1 MRRPLLALL
10 IVAVIGG
17 ISWVAYSATAQE
29 REAPSPTY
37 EVYTVGLGDIA
48 ATVTAAGS
56 VEPAAAL
63 NLVFRGSGVV
73 AEVLVAEGDRV
84 EAGQVLARLDNA
96 ELELA
101 RQQAEVGLRLA
112 EARLAQARRPADPAE
127 IAAAEAAVES
137 ARANLAAAQAA
148 YQNLLQGPTPA
159 QRKAAE
165 ANLERARA
173 ALQVAQ
179 AAYDQIAHLP
189 NAGMMPQALQLQQA
203 TIDYEV
209 AKANVENTLAPP
221 TASQKAAALAQI
233 AQAQAAVAQAE
244 ANLARLTRGPS
255 PEDLAILEAQVEQAA
270 VSLRQAEL
278 TLRNTE
284 LVAPM
289 AGVVGAVNIRR
300 NEIPTP
306 GQPAIVLTDPTSFH
320 ITLNVDEIDIGRVA
334 VGQRAAVVIDA
345 LGEEPL
351 HGTVTSIAPIAGAG
365 TGLPGS
371 SAVVTYRV
379 RVDLDPTDRPLRAGL
394 TATVTIT
401 TAEARQVIVLPN
413 RVMRL
418 DRQTGTTYVEKLV
431 DGVPQRVNL
440 KLGLRNEQFSQ
451 VLEGVQPG
459 DRLAVRRTDTGE
471 VLRQQFFGG
480 G

>member
-10 IVAVIGG
+10 IVAVVGG
-17 ISWVAYSATAQE
+17 LSWAAYSATAQE
-29 REAPSPTY
+29 REAPLPY

-48 ATVTAAGS
+48 ATVTATGS
-56 VEPAAAL
+56 VQPAASL
-63 NLVFRGSGVV
+63 NLVFRGSGPV
-73 AEVLVAEGDRV
+73 ADVFVAEGDRV
-84 EAGQVLARLDNA
+84 EAGQVLARLDST

-101 RQQAEVGLRLA
+101 RQQALVGLRLA

-127 IAAAEAAVES
+127 VAAAEAAVES

-165 ANLERARA
+165 ANLERARV

-233 AQAQAAVAQAE
+233 AQAQAAMAQAE
-244 ANLARLTRGPS
+244 ANLARLTRGPL

-278 TLRNTE
+278 ALRHAE
-284 LVAPM
+284 LVAPI

-306 GQPAIVLTDPTSFH
+306 GQPAIVLTASGGFH
-320 ITLNVDEIDIGRVA
+320 IDLNVDEIDIARVA
-334 VGQRAAVVIDA
+334 PGQRATITIDA

-351 HGTVTSIAPIAGAG
+351 TGIVTSIAPIAGSG

-371 SAVVTYRV
+371 TTVVTYRV
-379 RVDLDPTDRPLRAGL
+379 RVDIDPTDRPLRTGL

-401 TAEARQVIVLPN
+401 TAEARQVVVLPN

-418 DRQTGTTYVEKLV
+418 ERQTGTTYVEKLV

-451 VLEGVQPG
+451 VLEGLQPG
-459 DRLAVRRTDTGE
+459 DQLAVRRTDTGE

>member
-1 MRRPLLALL
+1 VAL
-10 IVAVIGG
+10 
-17 ISWVAYSATAQE
+17 Q
-29 REAPSPTY
+29 
-37 EVYTVGLGDIA
+37 
-48 ATVTAAGS
+48 
-56 VEPAAAL
+56 
-63 NLVFRGSGVV
+63 
-73 AEVLVAEGDRV
+73 
-84 EAGQVLARLDNA
+84 
-96 ELELA
+96 
-101 RQQAEVGLRLA
+101 
-112 EARLAQARRPADPAE
+112 
-127 IAAAEAAVES
+127 
-137 ARANLAAAQAA
+137 AAQS
-148 YQNLLQGPTPA
+148 
-159 QRKAAE
+159 
-165 ANLERARA
+165 
-173 ALQVAQ
+173 
-179 AAYDQIAHLP
+179 AYDQIAHLP

-209 AKANVENTLAPP
+209 AKANVETTLAPP

-284 LVAPM
+284 LVAPI
-289 AGVVGAVNIRR
+289 AGVIGAVNIRR

-306 GQPAIVLTDPTSFH
+306 GQPAIVLTDPTGFH
-320 ITLNVDEIDIGRVA
+320 ITLNVDEIDIARVA
-334 VGQRAAVVIDA
+334 VGQRATIVVDA

-351 HGTVTSIAPIAGAG
+351 HGTVTSIAPIAGAS

-371 SAVVTYRV
+371 TTVVTYRV

-401 TAEARQVIVLPN
+401 TAEARQVVVLPN

-459 DRLAVRRTDTGE
+459 DQLAVRRTDTGE

>member
-1 MRRPLLALL
+1 MRRLLIALL
-10 IVAVIGG
+10 IVAVVGG
-17 ISWVAYSATAQE
+17 LSWAAYSATAQE
-29 REAPSPTY
+29 REAPLPY

-48 ATVTAAGS
+48 ATVTATGS
-56 VEPAAAL
+56 VEPAASL
-63 NLVFRGSGVV
+63 NLVFRSSGPV
-73 AEVLVAEGDRV
+73 ADVFVAEGDRV
-84 EAGQVLARLDNA
+84 EPGQVLARLEST

-101 RQQAEVGLRLA
+101 RQQALVGLRLA
-112 EARLAQARRPADPAE
+112 EARLAQARRPADPVE
-127 IAAAEAAVES
+127 IAAAQAAVES

-165 ANLERARA
+165 ANLERARV
-173 ALQVAQ
+173 ALQAAQ

-244 ANLARLTRGPS
+244 ANLARLTRGPL

-270 VSLRQAEL
+270 VSLRQAEVA
-278 TLRNTE
+278 LRQTE

-289 AGVVGAVNIRR
+289 AGVVGVVNIRR

-306 GQPAIVLTDPTSFH
+306 GQPAIVLTDPGGFH
-320 ITLNVDEIDIGRVA
+320 INLNVDEIDIAQVA
-334 VGQRAAVVIDA
+334 PGQRATITIDA
-345 LGEEPL
+345 LGETPL
-351 HGTVTSIAPIAGAG
+351 TGIVTSIAPIAGVG

-371 SAVVTYRV
+371 TNVVTYRV
-379 RVDLDPTDRPLRAGL
+379 RVDIDPTERPLRPGL

-401 TAEARQVIVLPN
+401 TAEARQVVVLPN

-418 DRQTGTTYVEKLV
+418 DRQTGVTYVEKLV
-431 DGVPQRVNL
+431 NGVPQRVDL

-459 DRLAVRRTDTGE
+459 DQLAVRRTDTGE